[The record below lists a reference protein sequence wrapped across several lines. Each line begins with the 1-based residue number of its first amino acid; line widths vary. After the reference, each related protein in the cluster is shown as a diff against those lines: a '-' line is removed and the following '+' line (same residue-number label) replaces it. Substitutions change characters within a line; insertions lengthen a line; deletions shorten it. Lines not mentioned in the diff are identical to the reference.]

1 MNDFLFFL
9 SPPEPMSMKSEEEE
23 ALSSSLDKPS
33 MDADHVRGKR
43 RHNALRDIADDVSSN
58 HEEEKMDVEE
68 RTLDS
73 NLEESTEE
81 SSIDDEGR
89 EGEDHSDDTVAP
101 EEQEAATEGSVE
113 GGDGHRVAEVGWLIG
128 FAAKMKLDG
137 KNCAL

>member
-1 MNDFLFFL
+1 
-9 SPPEPMSMKSEEEE
+9 
-23 ALSSSLDKPS
+23 
-33 MDADHVRGKR
+33 
-43 RHNALRDIADDVSSN
+43 
-58 HEEEKMDVEE
+58 MDVEE
-68 RTLDS
+68 RTLDN

-89 EGEDHSDDTVAP
+89 EGEDDTVAP

-113 GGDGHRVAEVGWLIG
+113 GGDGDRVAEVGWLIG

>member
-1 MNDFLFFL
+1 
-9 SPPEPMSMKSEEEE
+9 MKSEEEE

-43 RHNALRDIADDVSSN
+43 RHSALRDIADDISPN
-58 HEEEKMDVEE
+58 HGEEKMDVEE

-89 EGEDHSDDTVAP
+89 EGEDDTVAP

-113 GGDGHRVAEVGWLIG
+113 GGDGDRVAEVGWLIG